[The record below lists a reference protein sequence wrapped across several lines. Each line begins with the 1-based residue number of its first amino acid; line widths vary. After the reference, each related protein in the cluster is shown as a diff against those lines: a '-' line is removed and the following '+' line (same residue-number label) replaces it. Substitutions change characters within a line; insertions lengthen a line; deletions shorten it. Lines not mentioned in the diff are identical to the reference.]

1 MAKQS
6 LNIGTTADDG
16 TGTTIRA
23 GGDLINDNFNE
34 IYSKLGDGTTLHDLT
49 FPNAT
54 DTVVGR
60 DTTDTLTNKT
70 ISGGSNTISN
80 IGNSSLTNSAITIN
94 GSSVSLGGST
104 TISTNLTIVD
114 DSSTSATITSG
125 SDTLSVLG
133 GSNLSSTISGDTLTI
148 ALNSSVTGLTSL
160 QTETLTNASGNL
172 LVDSAT
178 YITEFRGDGSSTRG
192 QIQLNCEVNTHG
204 QKIVPQ
210 PHSEGVTNTLTLP
223 AGADQELVG
232 TIDTQTLTNKTID
245 ASNNTLSNIGNSSLS
260 NSTITIADDSS
271 TTTTIGLG
279 ETLKIAGSGITTS
292 ISGDTIT
299 LTGATLSYSK
309 GTAIGDG
316 STTAFTINSGRAVD
330 DILVYVNGIC
340 LVPTDDYTIS
350 GTTLTFATAPAA
362 SAEITFRYLPI

>member
-60 DTTDTLTNKT
+60 DTTDTLTNK
-70 ISGGSNTISN
+70 SLDGSTNTFSN
-80 IGNSSLTNSAITIN
+80 IPGSALTNASFT
-94 GSSVSLGGST
+94 L
-104 TISTNLTIVD
+104 VD
-114 DSSTSATITSG
+114 ESSTSATINLG
-125 SDTLSVLG
+125 ETLGITG
-133 GSNLSSTISGDTLTI
+133 GTNLTTAVSGDNINIT
-148 ALNSSVTGLTSL
+148 LNSSVTGLTSL

-223 AGADQELVG
+223 AGSDQELVG
-232 TIDTQTLTNKTID
+232 TTDTQTLSNKTIGVTQIVG
-245 ASNNTLSNIGNSSLS
+245 NTR
-260 NSTITIADDSS
+260 T
-271 TTTTIGLG
+271 
-279 ETLKIAGSGITTS
+279 
-292 ISGDTIT
+292 
-299 LTGATLSYSK
+299 AT
-309 GTAIGDG
+309 GDG
-316 STTAFTINSGRAVD
+316 STTTFTVTDGTTTDNT
-330 DILVYVNGIC
+330 LVFVNGSIS
-340 LVPTDDYTIS
+340 TDYTIS
-350 GTTLTFATAPAA
+350 STTLTFGAAPGSSEAIVIK
-362 SAEITFRYLPI
+362 EL